1 MKRFLTCVLAALLVM
16 SMSIG
21 AFAESARDG
30 YVNTGKLQYDPNKE
44 VNNGEPMNLEFW
56 VQVELA
62 ETYKKWTDAYTAL
75 HPNITFTITEAS
87 YDDHFKKLGFAL
99 PAGKGPHLF
108 HMHNSYTDAFMTNL
122 KPYDPAVFPVDD
134 LREDYTFVDES
145 MYGGNMYYQGL
156 AVMSCGVFYNKK
168 MWAEAGLT
176 ENDIPKTWDE
186 LAAAAQK
193 LTKYD
198 ENGNVTVAGFNYNEM
213 SMEYLITAMKYDLG
227 AAMFEADG
235 RTPLF
240 NDSFRQV
247 VQWLK
252 DLYVEKKAGSVELPM
267 SILSFSQEGS
277 AMTYIGTWFGGWM
290 QANAPDVEYG
300 FFIMPSADGGVP
312 AAYDRSNIEVSPAIN
327 GNVTDAEYAV
337 INDFLCYLLTNDNF
351 VLDFALKQYGTPTK
365 KCLIENPDV
374 QADEVLGTTARYMD
388 RLIYPGNYPSSYH
401 ELLKKY
407 FYDEVMLN
415 GMDIQEAMDAC
426 KADIIDAMESTEFV
440 SEENRYPHADELT
453 FE

>member
-1 MKRFLTCVLAALLVM
+1 MKRLSTCILALLMVLTLC
-16 SMSIG
+16 SC
-21 AFAESARDG
+21 AFAENAREG
-30 YVNTGKLQYDPNKE
+30 YVNTGKLQYDLNHE
-44 VNNGEPMNLEFW
+44 VNGGEPMTLEFW

-62 ETYKKWTDAYTAL
+62 ETYQKWCDAYTAL
-75 HPNITFTITEAS
+75 HPNITFNITQGS
-87 YDDHFKKLGFAL
+87 YDDHFQKLGIAL
-99 PAGKGPHLF
+99 PSGKGPHLF
-108 HMHNSYTDAFMTNL
+108 HMHNGFTDQFMVNL
-122 KPYDPAVFPVDD
+122 KPYDPAVFPLED

-145 MYGGNMYYQGL
+145 LYGGNMYYQGL
-156 AVMSCGVFYNKK
+156 AVMSCGVFYNKA

-176 ENDIPKTWDE
+176 EADIPKTWDE
-186 LAAAAQK
+186 LAAAAVK
-193 LTKYD
+193 LTKFD
-198 ENGNVTVAGFNYNEM
+198 EDGKMTVAGFNYNEM
-213 SMEYLITAMKYDLG
+213 SMEYLITAMKYELG
-227 AAMFEADG
+227 SAMFEADG

-240 NDSFRQV
+240 NDTFRQV

-267 SILSFSQEGS
+267 SILSFSQSTS

-290 QANAPDVEYG
+290 QANAPDVPYG
-300 FFIMPSADGGVP
+300 FFIMPSFDGGIP

-337 INDFLCYLLTNDNF
+337 INDFLCFLLTNDNF

-365 KCLIENPDV
+365 KCLIDNPDV

-388 RLIYPGNYPSSYH
+388 RLIYPGNYPESYH
-401 ELLKKY
+401 SLLKKY

-415 GMDIQEAMDAC
+415 GMDIDEAMAAC
-426 KADIIDAMESTEFV
+426 KEEIIDSMETTEFV
-440 SEENRYPHADELT
+440 SEENRYPHADELK